1 MKKFVA
7 IFCALAISV
16 SLFAAVAISANAED
30 AAIMVGYDNQDAN
43 PYVRHYLV
51 EGETGIDAG
60 FTDDEGNTFHYWWA
74 DSNGVAHYELL
85 SLPLRGTKAPMERLC
100 ANTLIDDNGDGV
112 VDDNDGLSVTSIA
125 ISQDGNDPIL
135 LVSTEMSVTNT
146 RLVRD
151 AKAAII
157 EAVKAETGVELSK
170 NHIMITSTNTSG
182 SIDLFSYDT
191 DIIFKDEDEIT
202 TPDDSTQ
209 GGTGE
214 SGSEGSTGDSE
225 NLPEENENTGTN
237 DITQD
242 NTTNNSGSGDDESGE
257 IDAHAYYDLHDI
269 EGNKIGEIT
278 GPEVYDNLAQWYDRL
293 IDQIALSAVNA
304 INDQSAAS
312 MTKGS
317 IDASEASGK
326 TFNSQR
332 NITRIT
338 ADGELFVQSENVA
351 TADYNEKIGSMQIA
365 DTNDTLSLLKFSF
378 AAEENKDPV
387 LLANFAAIAN
397 LNVSETTKSYYSIT
411 SDYINCFRNAMV
423 GYRVG
428 FFQGAGSNLR
438 TLSRIPGQTNWIT
451 TGIGDKNDDGI
462 CTGAELAGNV
472 YGAALAEV
480 ANKCLTENMS
490 DAASG
495 KVGFVDL
502 TYNAV
507 NKSWEDELAYWAAKA
522 AVTYYELNNEEIQV
536 FNPSFI
542 YPTAVEALDGLTAA
556 MDAEQ
561 LEKLEHYKTSGDT
574 YIIASS
580 YHAKDIISNYKET
593 YTTEVPI
600 SVFTLGDDI
609 AFVTCPGELEGRYYG
624 DEVTWENLTKMI
636 ENSETPQQDIYDYL
650 SSMNLWNNINSATVG
665 GSYGTPFVLGFCNG
679 SVGDLCAKLS
689 YEYNTGSKVV
699 PVGCYEAHTTELAAG
714 SGEAVLDVYADLLKY
729 LVTDGVEGDD
739 HAKYDTCAH
748 CSPEKEIMWREV
760 NQSFNNTIDND
771 GHYFLIGDLECKQ
784 KPIKNQQNVCFDLHG
799 HTMTGF
805 TRAFYVYNDTVLNI
819 QDTSTEKTGI
829 VCGYGGAVDVGY
841 YGGTLY
847 TEDRGTINFYSGTAQ
862 QIVDEQHLVKRGG
875 VVSNRGIFNM
885 YGGTIVGG
893 SAEACGGAVYVNYT
907 KVDDGNG
914 GSKYLGGVFNLY
926 DGEVT
931 GGITKNGGCFYVQS
945 GCTLNVMG
953 GNITGG
959 TVLGE
964 KGVAGAGNGGAIY
977 ASRSMAHNTER
988 ETVVN
993 ISGGTITGSRAD
1005 AGSTIYGTANT
1016 YLELVGGDV
1025 KEGVNASCI
1034 YTNGYVLLKGAA
1046 NADRIYVTKTN
1057 ALTIEGAYTGTA
1069 ELRYKDGVLTPGC
1082 MIGSSENASFSCD
1095 DLTIHG
1101 GKYAPLVNGDAL
1113 IASYICNPTIVNS
1126 SGSTQYNTLDYAL
1139 LAYQGDDKQIVL
1151 TEDSIAAITY
1161 SGDVNMDLN
1170 GCNLSGAAVASG
1182 KLYCYDSDTADYDA
1196 TNESGYG
1203 IITGD
1208 NAAIVECSKENYIT
1222 AARDEGTSFHA
1233 VATTMETINL
1243 RANRAGIYYGAHF
1256 LGDHIVQDYVDSFGV
1271 AVSIAGIPVDE
1282 NGIADHA
1289 LYSTFQQ
1296 SDFSPAN
1303 KTEYTSTVLVD
1314 ILSDEYSTINN
1325 RKYAETP
1332 VKGRA
1337 YIKLTDG
1344 TYLCSEWYEFSLR
1357 DVIEATELY
1366 WNDPEFNFSDA
1377 QKQDVIDLLNA
1388 FPAVLNRM
1396 DIPNIKEDAEN

>member
-1 MKKFVA
+1 MKKFLA
-7 IFCALAISV
+7 IFCALAICV
-16 SLFAAVAISANAED
+16 SLFAAVAISVNAEN
-30 AAIMVGYDNQDAN
+30 AAILVGYDNQDAN
-43 PYVRHYLV
+43 PYKRHYLDT
-51 EGETGIDAG
+51 GETGIGDPYY
-60 FTDDEGNTFHYWWA
+60 DEAETPYYYWWKDVNGNTC
-74 DSNGVAHYELL
+74 YELL
-85 SLPLRGTKAPMERLC
+85 PLPLRGTITPMERIC
-100 ANTLIDDNGDGV
+100 ADTLIDDNGDGI
-112 VDDNDGLSVTSIA
+112 VDENDGLSVTSIA

-135 LVSTEMSVTNT
+135 LVSTEMSITNA
-146 RLVRD
+146 RLVKE

-157 EAVKAETGVELSK
+157 EAVKAETGIELSK
-170 NHIMITSTNTSG
+170 NHIMITSSNTSG
-182 SIDLFSYDT
+182 SVDLYSYNT

-202 TPDDSTQ
+202 PPDDSTE

-214 SGSEGSTGDSE
+214 SGSEGGTGDSE
-225 NLPEENENTGTN
+225 VMPEENENTGSN
-237 DITQD
+237 DTTQD
-242 NTTNNSGSGDDESGE
+242 DTTGDSGDDESGE
-257 IDAHAYYDLHDI
+257 IDVHAYYDLHDI
-269 EGNKIGEIT
+269 EGNIIGEIT
-278 GPEVYDNLAQWYDRL
+278 GQEVYDNLAQWYDRL

-304 INDQSAAS
+304 INDQSVAS
-312 MTKGS
+312 MSKGS
-317 IDASEASGK
+317 IDASEASSK
-326 TFNSQR
+326 MFNSHR
-332 NITRIT
+332 HITRMT
-338 ADGELFVQSENVA
+338 ADGEILVQAENSTSVEYEG
-351 TADYNEKIGSMQIA
+351 DSMQLS

-378 AAEENKDPV
+378 DAEENKDPV
-387 LLANFAAIAN
+387 LLANFTAIAN
-397 LNVSETTKSYYSIT
+397 LNVDNDTKSYYSVT
-411 SDYINCFRNAMV
+411 SDYINCFRNAMT

-438 TLSRIPGQTNWIT
+438 TISRISGQTKWIT
-451 TGIGDKNDDGI
+451 TGIGDKNGDGI
-462 CTGAELAGNV
+462 CSGTELAGNI

-480 ANKCLTENMS
+480 ANICLANNMS
-490 DAASG
+490 DAATG
-495 KVGFVDL
+495 EVGFVDL

-507 NKSWEDELAYWAAKA
+507 NKSWDDELAYWAAKA
-522 AVTYYELNNEEIQV
+522 AITYYELTGEEIQI
-536 FNPSFI
+536 FNPCFC
-542 YPTAVEALDGLTAA
+542 YPTVVESLDGLTAA

-561 LEKLEHYKTSGDT
+561 LEKLGQYKLSGES
-574 YIIASS
+574 YIIASV
-580 YHAKDIISNYKET
+580 YHAKDIISNYQET

-600 SVFTLGDDI
+600 SVFTLGDNI
-609 AFVTCPGELEGRYYG
+609 AFVTCPGELADRYYG
-624 DEVTWENLTKMI
+624 DEVNWESLMTMVK
-636 ENSETPQQDIYDYL
+636 ESATPQQDIFNYL
-650 SSMNLWNNINSATVG
+650 SSINLWDTINSSSIG

-679 SVGDLCAKLS
+679 SVGDLCTNLS
-689 YEYNTGSKVV
+689 YEYNTGSAVA
-699 PVGCYEAHTTELAAG
+699 PIGSYETQTTELAPG
-714 SGEAVLDVYADLLKY
+714 SGEAVLEVYADLLKY
-729 LVTDGVEGDD
+729 LVTDGAEGDD
-739 HAKYDTCAH
+739 HAKYEYCNI
-748 CSPEKEIMWREV
+748 CKEEVMWREV
-760 NQSFNNTIDND
+760 NQSFNNVIDSD
-771 GHYFLIGDLECKQ
+771 GHYFLIGDLECAQ
-784 KPIKNQQNVCFDLHG
+784 KPIRDQQNVCFDLNG

-805 TRAFYVYNDTVLNI
+805 TRAFYVYNDTEVNI
-819 QDTSTEKTGI
+819 QDTSAEKTG
-829 VCGYGGAVDVGY
+829 VVRGYGGALNVGF

-893 SAEACGGAVYVNYT
+893 NAEACGGAVYVNYT

-926 DGEVT
+926 GGEVT
-931 GGITKNGGCFYVQS
+931 GGTSKNGGCFYVQS

-964 KGVAGAGNGGAIY
+964 KGVDGAGNGGAIY
-977 ASRSMAHNTER
+977 AYRSTAQNTER

-1057 ALTIEGAYTGTA
+1057 TLTIEGAYTGTA

-1101 GKYAPLVNGDAL
+1101 GKYAPLVNGEEL
-1113 IASYICNPTIVNS
+1113 IASYICNPTIVNG

-1139 LAYQGDDKQIVL
+1139 LAYQGGDEEIVL

-1170 GCNLSGAAVASG
+1170 GCNLSGTAVASG

-1208 NAAIVECSKENYIT
+1208 NAAIAECSKENYIT
-1222 AARDEGTSFHA
+1222 AVRDEGTSFHA

-1243 RANRAGIYYGAHF
+1243 RANRAGIYYGALF
-1256 LGDHIVQDYVDSFGV
+1256 LGDHIVQDYVESFGV

-1289 LYSTFQQ
+1289 LFSKFQQ

-1344 TYLCSEWYEFSLR
+1344 TYLCSEWYEFSLQ
-1357 DVIEATELY
+1357 DVIEATDQY

-1396 DIPNIKEDAEN
+1396 EIPNIKEDAEK

>member
-16 SLFAAVAISANAED
+16 SLFAAVAISANAEG
-30 AAIMVGYDNQDAN
+30 ATIMVGYAREDTN
-43 PYVRHYLV
+43 PYVRHYLA
-51 EGETGIDAG
+51 EGETGLDSG
-60 FTDDEGNTFHYWWA
+60 YTDENENTYHYWWE
-74 DSNGVAHYELL
+74 DTNGVVHYELL
-85 SLPLRGTKAPMERLC
+85 PLPLRGTKTPMERIC

-112 VDDNDGLSVTSIA
+112 VDSNDGLSVTTVA

-135 LVSTEMSVTNT
+135 LVSAELSLTFP
-146 RLVRD
+146 RLVED

-157 EAVKAETGVELSK
+157 EAVKNETDVEVSK

-182 SIDLFSYDT
+182 SVDLYSYST
-191 DIIFKDEDEIT
+191 DILFKDEDEIT
-202 TPDDSTQ
+202 PPDDSTE

-214 SGSEGSTGDSE
+214 SGSEGGTGDSE
-225 NLPEENENTGTN
+225 VMPEENENTGSN
-237 DITQD
+237 DTTQD
-242 NTTNNSGSGDDESGE
+242 DTTGDSGDDESGE
-257 IDAHAYYDLHDI
+257 IDVHAYYDLHDI
-269 EGNKIGEIT
+269 DGNDIGDIT
-278 GPEVYDNLAQWYDRL
+278 GQQVYDNLAEWYERL

-304 INDQSAAS
+304 INDQSAATMS
-312 MTKGS
+312 KGS

-326 TFNSQR
+326 MFNAHR
-332 NITRIT
+332 HVTRVT
-338 ADGELFVQSENVA
+338 DDGELFVQSDNS
-351 TADYNEKIGSMQIA
+351 TAPAYNKKIGDMQLSES
-365 DTNDTLSLLKFSF
+365 NDTLSLLKFSF
-378 AAEENKDPV
+378 ADEESKEPV
-387 LLANFAAIAN
+387 LLTNWTAISN
-397 LNVSETTKSYYSIT
+397 LNTTEKTRSYFNIT
-411 SDYINCFRNAMV
+411 SDYVNCFRNSLE

-428 FFQGAGSNLR
+428 FYQGAGSNLR
-438 TLSRIPGQTNWIT
+438 TTSRVSGETAWMT
-451 TGIGDKNDDGI
+451 SGIGDKNDDGI
-462 CTGAELAGNV
+462 CTSLELSGNI
-472 YGAALAEV
+472 YGTALAEV
-480 ANKCLTENMS
+480 AETCLAQNMS
-490 DAASG
+490 NVDSG
-495 KVGFVDL
+495 DIGFVDL

-507 NKSWEDELAYWAAKA
+507 NKSWEDEIAYWAAKA
-522 AVTYYELNNEEIQV
+522 AVTYHELTDINV
-536 FNPSFI
+536 FDTMFT
-542 YPTAVEALDGLTAA
+542 YPTSVETLEGLVEA

-561 LEKLEHYKTSGDT
+561 LEKLEQYKLSGES
-574 YIIASS
+574 YIIASA
-580 YHAKDIISNYKET
+580 YHAKDIISNYQET

-600 SVFTLGDDI
+600 SVFTLGDNI
-609 AFVTCPGELEGRYYG
+609 AFVTNPGELADRYYG
-624 DEVTWENLTKMI
+624 DEVNWESLMTMV
-636 ENSETPQQDIYDYL
+636 ENSDTPQKDVYDYL

-679 SVGDLCAKLS
+679 SVGELCTKLS
-689 YEYNTGSKVV
+689 HEYNTGSKVA
-699 PVGCYEAHTTELAAG
+699 PIGSYEAHTTELAAG
-714 SGEAVLDVYADLLKY
+714 SGEAVLEVYADLLKY
-729 LVTDGVEGDD
+729 LVTDGAEGDD
-739 HAKYDTCAH
+739 HAKYEYCNI
-748 CSPEKEIMWREV
+748 CKEEVMWREV
-760 NQSFNNTIDND
+760 NQSFNNVIDSD
-771 GHYFLIGDLECKQ
+771 GHYFLIGDLECAQ

-819 QDTSTEKTGI
+819 QDTSTEKTG
-829 VCGYGGAVDVGY
+829 VVRGYGGAVDVGY

-847 TEDRGTINFYSGTAQ
+847 TDDRGTINFYSGTAQ

-893 SAEACGGAVYVNYT
+893 STEACGGAVYVNYT

-914 GSKYLGGVFNLY
+914 GIKYLGGEFNLY
-926 DGEVT
+926 DGEVI

-959 TVLGE
+959 TVLGL
-964 KGVAGAGNGGAIY
+964 KGVEGAGNGGAIY
-977 ASRSMAHNTER
+977 ATRSMAHNTER

-993 ISGGTITGSRAD
+993 ISGGTITGSKAD

-1016 YLELVGGDV
+1016 HLELVGGDV
-1025 KEGVNASCI
+1025 KEGVNSSCI

-1057 ALTIEGAYTGTA
+1057 TLTIEGDYTGTA

-1082 MIGSSENASFSCD
+1082 QIGSSVNASFSCD
-1095 DLTIHG
+1095 DLTING
-1101 GKYAPLVNGDAL
+1101 GKFAALVKGEEL
-1113 IASYICNPTIVNS
+1113 IASYICNPTIVNG

-1139 LAYQGDDKQIVL
+1139 LAYQGGDEEIVL

-1170 GCNLSGAAVASG
+1170 GCNLSGTAVANG

-1203 IITGD
+1203 IITGE
-1208 NAAIVECSKENYIT
+1208 NTENVVCTKENYIT
-1222 AARDEGTSFHA
+1222 AERDEGTSFHA

-1243 RANRAGIYYGAHF
+1243 RANRAGIYYGALF

-1271 AVSIAGIPVDE
+1271 AVSIKGIPVDE

-1289 LYSTFQQ
+1289 QYSAFQN

-1314 ILSDEYSTINN
+1314 ILSHEYSTFNN
-1325 RKYAETP
+1325 KKYAETP

-1357 DVIEATELY
+1357 DVIEATDDY
-1366 WNDPEFNFSDA
+1366 WNSPEFNFSAA

-1388 FPAVLNRM
+1388 FPAILNQM
-1396 DIPNIKEDAEN
+1396 DIPNIKEDANK